1 MELLVRGT
9 LLFIYDLNG
18 LYRVE
23 GISKTCGGGEYE
35 LMMLWEKFSFNE
47 LYILMMAVF
56 AYTAVFVFPKQL
68 PRGVAIFFLIW
79 GFASSTL
86 FDFSIGGGLFDFY
99 KVNDSDKYEL
109 FDLIA
114 YFLFAPFSYF
124 FVYFY
129 KLLKINRKYFI
140 PYILGWTILG
150 LTMEKV
156 SSLVGVTQ
164 YQGGYKIYFSV
175 IVFLT
180 VQTTTALYYELIR
193 KKLPN
198 L

>member
-1 MELLVRGT
+1 M
-9 LLFIYDLNG
+9 I
-18 LYRVE
+18 
-23 GISKTCGGGEYE
+23 
-35 LMMLWEKFSFNE
+35 LWESFSFNE
-47 LYILMMAVF
+47 LYLLIMAIF

-68 PRGVAIFFLIW
+68 PRSLTILFLIW

-124 FVYFY
+124 FIYFY
-129 KLLKINRKYFI
+129 KLLKINRTYFI
-140 PYILGWTILG
+140 PYIIGWTILG
-150 LTMEKV
+150 LLMEKV
-156 SSLVGVTQ
+156 SSAVGVTH
-164 YQGGYKIYFSV
+164 YQEGYKIYFSV
-175 IVFLT
+175 VVFLT
-180 VQTTTALYYELIR
+180 IQTTTALYYELI
-193 KKLPN
+193 KDKLPN